1 VLILPPGHAQNVG
14 QRYKFHGRERW
25 IIGGLAGTVAV
36 LIVALVISFANPGPK
51 SGHGCISVALAFS
64 MGGSSINRC
73 GASARAFCLEVGK
86 PAGLTGQAAETVTGA
101 CRKAGLPVG

>member
-1 VLILPPGHAQNVG
+1 VLILPPGHAQNVR
-14 QRYKFHGRERW
+14 QRRTFQGRERW
-25 IIGGLAGTVAV
+25 IIGSLAGTLAV